1 MIGKQHILLVVLV
14 FPGCQGETCVSMRV
28 PRFGFCHENK
38 ELSDWMRKWEWKHSW
53 VGVLR
58 MILPWVEILTLHG
71 LMQHIYKPQQ
81 TWWVHWYFHDLE
93 FLQTWLCTFFG
104 APEYRETPRWLVFI
118 IFSDFVWL
126 KTACLCSVDSTFRWF
141 TAHFLLV
148 PFRYRIFC
156 GVESS
161 NFFRNPP
168 TFLCYKQPNGGFL
181 K

>member
-93 FLQTWLCTFFG
+93 F
-104 APEYRETPRWLVFI
+104 
-118 IFSDFVWL
+118 
-126 KTACLCSVDSTFRWF
+126 FRPGF
-141 TAHFLLV
+141 AHFLGPPSIEKLPDGWFSSYSPILCGSKLHVCVCWLHISLV
-148 PFRYRIFC
+148 HCPFFVGSIPISHILWGWILKFLP
-156 GVESS
+156 EPPQH
-161 NFFRNPP
+161 FFVINS
-168 TFLCYKQPNGGFL
+168 QMVVS
-181 K
+181 